1 MSKFLAPIHGWLFNK
16 ILILETIEKE
26 LVNALD
32 SKSLVEKHDALLEE
46 YDQYIPD
53 QPLAE
58 IIDQSNIHGWL
69 QKRISISE
77 TRQAA
82 FVNELI
88 LDNHNAVEAIMNV
101 YRKVGVSVAKE
112 ANLQI
117 DDPTEIFNALNNVL
131 LEGMPCDRVNAVIE
145 QNEQKIIWKTQ
156 NCVHKTNW
164 EAGGTDVG
172 YFYKFR
178 EAFTR
183 GFVQTV
189 NGNFNYNYLFE
200 KEQVHEITRK

>member
-26 LVNALD
+26 LVIELE
-32 SKSLVEKHDALLEE
+32 SKPLIEKHNFLLEE
-46 YDQYIPD
+46 YGQYIPD

-69 QKRISISE
+69 QKRITIAE

-82 FVNELI
+82 FVNELV
-88 LDNHNAVEAIMNV
+88 LDNRSAIEAIMNV
-101 YRKVGVSVAKE
+101 YRKVGIPVAKE
-112 ANLQI
+112 ANLQL

-131 LEGMPCDRVNAVIE
+131 LEGMPCDRVNVVIE
-145 QNEQKIIWKTQ
+145 QNNQKINWKTQ

-164 EAGGTDVG
+164 ETGGTDVG

-178 EAFTR
+178 EAFTG

-189 NGNFNYNYLFE
+189 NDDFNYNYTFE
-200 KEQVHEITRK
+200 EEQLHEITRK